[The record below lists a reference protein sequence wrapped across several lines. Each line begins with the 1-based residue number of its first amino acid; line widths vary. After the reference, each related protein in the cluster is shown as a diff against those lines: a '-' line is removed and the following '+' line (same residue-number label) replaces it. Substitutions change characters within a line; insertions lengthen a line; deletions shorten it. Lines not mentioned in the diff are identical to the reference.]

1 MDSIIFK
8 NNLSEA
14 LIDYK
19 YLLNRKYPYKPSLDL
34 VAQRYG
40 LSKPEKALLYRCVHD
55 EETANSIRKKLVREN
70 SVRNSL
76 LIIDGFN
83 VIITISSALECYQ
96 VFLCDDGVLRDI
108 MKSFKKFRFED
119 KHVKVV
125 EILLKEIKELKPSKV
140 LMFFDKQVSF
150 SGKVS
155 TIIANLASEYGLS
168 SFETMLV
175 SRNDTKVIEYAG
187 KGVVSSS
194 DIVILLKAPRI
205 FDIAHYVIRKY
216 FPKKIVNINKILNR
230 ETAMLKK

>member
-1 MDSIIFK
+1 MSSIIFK
-8 NNLSEA
+8 NNLSNA

-19 YLLNRKYPYKPSLDL
+19 YLLNRKYPYKPSLEL
-34 VAQRYG
+34 VVQRYN
-40 LSKPEKALLYRCVHD
+40 LTEPEKALLYRCIHD
-55 EETANSIRKKLVREN
+55 EEIASLIRKKLVREN
-70 SVRNSL
+70 SVKNSL
-76 LIIDGFN
+76 LVIDGFN

-108 MKSFKKFRFED
+108 MKSFKKFKFEN

-125 EILLKEIKELKPSKV
+125 EMLLKEIKELKPSKV

-150 SGKVS
+150 SGKVA
-155 TIIANLASEYGLS
+155 TIIANYALEYGLEF
-168 SFETMLV
+168 FETMLV
-175 SRNDTKVIEYAG
+175 SRNDTKVIEYAE

-205 FDIAHYVIRKY
+205 FDIAHYIIRKY
-216 FPKKIVNINKILNR
+216 FPKKIVNINEILSK